1 MQLLRMLQLQKNRV
15 TNMASSDADDDIL
28 VSSLFLV
35 SSIVIIITIGALS
48 L

>member
-15 TNMASSDADDDIL
+15 TNMASSDSDDDIL